1 MILMI
6 LAGEQEVA
14 VAEWTRG
21 ANPVPCK
28 WVKQKGLVKGFN
40 FDVAKA
46 EQIFDLLLKEKQLK
60 LPENHKLP
68 TTQELQG
75 GLYCKWHHSFTHTT
89 NDCKELHGRSNRLSS
104 KAD

>member
-1 MILMI
+1 MDP
-6 LAGEQEVA
+6 G
-14 VAEWTRG
+14 G

-28 WVKQKGLVKGFN
+28 WVKQKGLVKGFD

-75 GLYCKWHHSFTHTT
+75 GRTASGTT
-89 NDCKELHGRSNRLSS
+89 RSPMPRMTTRSCIGRSNRLLS
-104 KAD
+104 KAN

>member
-1 MILMI
+1 M
-6 LAGEQEVA
+6 A

-28 WVKQKGLVKGFN
+28 WVKQQGLVKGFD
-40 FDVAKA
+40 FDVTKA

-68 TTQELQG
+68 MAQEQI
-75 GLYCKWHHSFTHTT
+75 
-89 NDCKELHGRSNRLSS
+89 GR
-104 KAD
+104 AHV